1 MKVWNKVIVVTGGGF
16 PLPAESAAGGKFCLK
31 ADAVA
36 PGSMSLPG
44 STQLY
49 LTTTKENL

>member
-16 PLPAESAAGGKFCLK
+16 PPPAESAAGGKFYLK

-36 PGSMSLPG
+36 SGSMRLPG
-44 STQLY
+44 STQPY
-49 LTTTKENL
+49 LTAQEENL